1 MYYYMYHNSFD
12 TCQSE
17 KDACS
22 FVTLIVLSCVLFLL
36 NWLLILS

>member
-1 MYYYMYHNSFD
+1 MYHNSFD

-22 FVTLIVLSCVLFLL
+22 FITLIVLSFVLFLF
-36 NWLLILS
+36 N